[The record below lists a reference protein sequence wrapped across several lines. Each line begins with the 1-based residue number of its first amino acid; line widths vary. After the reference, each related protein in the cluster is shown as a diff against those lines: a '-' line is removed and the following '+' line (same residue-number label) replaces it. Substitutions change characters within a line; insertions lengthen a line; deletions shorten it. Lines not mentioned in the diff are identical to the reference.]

1 MLKNLK
7 ILSLLQLSEKIKF
20 KQNASLS
27 DKLRLLGKFLMAMAI
42 SYGVLTLLFFVIFKV
57 IFFQPSIHLFTFIIF
72 FIQLIS
78 IVTSTISLSDS
89 LYISKDNALLLT
101 YPVKHIYVYIS
112 KLIVSYVLELVKS
125 LLFTLPLFMAYAT
138 INSSLFSVYYVIG
151 SFVYSF
157 LLPLFPVLIGAI
169 LSIPVVYFNKFI
181 KKYNLL
187 KLLLT
192 VMVFVGLLA
201 LTIFVVNLL
210 PDNIRI
216 VALFNSFMTKF
227 NDSLHLINQFSTYSG
242 FIGKAM
248 YGENIFLN
256 TLFALLSLI
265 GVGVISISLSLFVF
279 FRLASSASEN
289 SIQKKHKAKNVAHKS
304 TFLTFTKKELTLSL
318 RNIGDFASNYFF
330 LFIMPFVLIIIS
342 SIYVRI
348 DRNALGVS
356 MTYGFI
362 GLIAMIMLAAS
373 NTASATAI
381 SSEGTEFVLLKT
393 APGKTSN
400 IVWSKI
406 LINFVISLIFL
417 TLSFVILSFVLKN
430 HVSLPL
436 LWIVYGFILIID
448 FGLILWSIQLDI
460 MNPKLKEYANSQNRS
475 EIKNFASSITIGCIV
490 AIIFSA
496 ILIVVYLFNFTIFLL
511 CLILLGLALVFTS
524 IRLYF
529 LINYMNAYFNEIQL

>member
-1 MLKNLK
+1 
-7 ILSLLQLSEKIKF
+7 
-20 KQNASLS
+20 
-27 DKLRLLGKFLMAMAI
+27 
-42 SYGVLTLLFFVIFKV
+42 
-57 IFFQPSIHLFTFIIF
+57 
-72 FIQLIS
+72 
-78 IVTSTISLSDS
+78 
-89 LYISKDNALLLT
+89 
-101 YPVKHIYVYIS
+101 
-112 KLIVSYVLELVKS
+112 
-125 LLFTLPLFMAYAT
+125 
-138 INSSLFSVYYVIG
+138 
-151 SFVYSF
+151 
-157 LLPLFPVLIGAI
+157 
-169 LSIPVVYFNKFI
+169 
-181 KKYNLL
+181 
-187 KLLLT
+187 
-192 VMVFVGLLA
+192 
-201 LTIFVVNLL
+201 
-210 PDNIRI
+210 
-216 VALFNSFMTKF
+216 
-227 NDSLHLINQFSTYSG
+227 
-242 FIGKAM
+242 M
-248 YGENIFLN
+248 YGEKVFLN

-406 LINFVISLIFL
+406 LINFAISLIFL
-417 TLSFVILSFVLKN
+417 TLSFIILSFVLKN

-436 LWIVYGFILIID
+436 LWIVYAFILIID

-490 AIIFSA
+490 AVIFSA

-511 CLILLGLALVFTS
+511 CLILLGLALVFTA